1 MKIVLATNNPHKV
14 GELTDL
20 LSGEGREIRTLRESG
35 FTGDIVEDGATFEE
49 NSYIKARTVSE
60 RLGCIAVAD
69 DSGLEVDCLGGA
81 PGVYSARYAGEH
93 ATDGENI
100 DKLLAAVRV
109 KSDRRARF
117 VSVITAVFPD
127 GRRITARGEC
137 EGLILD
143 ERRGS
148 GCFGYDPVFY
158 YEPLGKTFAEMT
170 AEEKNAVSHRGIAVR
185 RFAEM
190 FFLDKPASEC

>member
-81 PGVYSARYAGEH
+81 PACIRRATRASMPPTAR
-93 ATDGENI
+93 TSI
-100 DKLLAAVRV
+100 SCSPPVRG